1 MSRNIGNPEIQV
13 DVALVHYPVINRNGE
28 TIGSAVTNLDLHD
41 IARAG
46 KTYGVGTYWVITPY
60 KEQQEL
66 AGQIVGH
73 WTHGYGGNVNPDR
86 SDALS
91 IVTICASYE
100 KALAGATERF
110 GMKPLVLA
118 TCARVQDNTFGYAD
132 IRERI
137 GQGTPVLLLFGTAW
151 GLTPEILAMADG
163 VLPPLCGSTGFNHL
177 SVRSAASIILDR
189 LLGVRDNEERIE
201 EIDNHSLNRCD

>member
-1 MSRNIGNPEIQV
+1 MQV

-46 KTYGVGTYWVITPY
+46 KTYGVGTYWVITPF

-66 AGQIVGH
+66 AGKIVGH

-86 SDALS
+86 GNALS
-91 IVTICASYE
+91 IITVCSSYVE
-100 KALAGATERF
+100 VLAEATKKF
-110 GMKPLVLA
+110 GTKPLVLA
-118 TCARVQDNTFGYAD
+118 TCAKEQAATLGYAE
-132 IRERI
+132 IRTRI
-137 GQGTPVLLLFGTAW
+137 KQGTPVLLLFGTAW
-151 GLTPEILAMADG
+151 GLSPELLEVADG
-163 VLPPLCGSTGFNHL
+163 VLPPLCGPTGFNHL

-189 LLGVRDNEERIE
+189 LLGERNDRE
-201 EIDNHSLNRCD
+201 V

>member
-1 MSRNIGNPEIQV
+1 LSRNTGNPGIQV
-13 DVALVHYPVINRNGE
+13 DVALVHYPVVNRNGE

-46 KTYGVGTYWVITPY
+46 KTYGVGTYWVITPF

-73 WTHGYGGNVNPDR
+73 WTQGYGGSINPDR

-91 IVTICASYE
+91 IITVCASYAE
-100 KALAGATERF
+100 ALSGATEKFRE
-110 GMKPLVLA
+110 KPLVLA
-118 TCARVQDNTFGYAD
+118 TCAKVQGDTVEYAEV
-132 IRERI
+132 RERI
-137 GQGTPVLLLFGTAW
+137 RHGTPVLLLFGTAW
-151 GLTPEILAMADG
+151 GLSPEMLMTADG
-163 VLPPLCGSTGFNHL
+163 ILPPLGGSTGFNHL

-189 LLGVRDNEERIE
+189 LLGSHHDACR
-201 EIDNHSLNRCD
+201 